1 MMEEILA
8 ALASQDETQE
18 KQNKQDNSM
27 GELDALE
34 YYESRM
40 EEMYNSS
47 KRIENSDRSGGNL

>member
-40 EEMYNSS
+40 EEM
-47 KRIENSDRSGGNL
+47 I